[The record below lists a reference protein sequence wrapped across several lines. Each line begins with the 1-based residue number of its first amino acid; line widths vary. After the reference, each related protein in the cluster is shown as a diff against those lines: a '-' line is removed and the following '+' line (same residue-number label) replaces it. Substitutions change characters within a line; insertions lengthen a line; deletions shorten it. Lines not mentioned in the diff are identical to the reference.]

1 MTHPTT
7 VMTKNVLFVHQSAE
21 MYGSDKV
28 LLYLVRDMAAH
39 GFNPIVLLPEEGPL
53 LIELQRCGVEALIVP
68 VTKLDRKTL
77 SPKGLLRLPWSLCKS
92 IVGIN
97 RAVAGRKIDLVYS
110 NTLAVLGAAA
120 WALLKRKP
128 HVWHVHEILLS
139 PTVVRKGFPWM
150 VRFLADKAIS
160 NSSMTNNWLLAEQPR
175 LAAKAVV
182 IWNGQGPRPA
192 PNMTA
197 TAQVRAQFGI
207 APDDLVVTLVGRIN
221 RWKGQALFIEAADKL
236 HKRGFKNVHFLI
248 VGSAVAGQES
258 LVEDLRRQIAQSS
271 VAAHAHILA
280 FTHDVWSVWDA
291 SDIAVVPSTEPEPFG
306 MVAIEA
312 MASGKP
318 VVVAAHGGL
327 LDIVEHDVSGLQF
340 EPNNAVKF
348 ADALERLIVSA
359 ELREQLGLAGKRRQ
373 TEVFSLQSQVDSTAK
388 LLHSLAH

>member
-1 MTHPTT
+1 M
-7 VMTKNVLFVHQSAE
+7 KNILFVHQSAE

-28 LLYLVRDMAAH
+28 LLYLVSGMAVR
-39 GFNPIVLLPEEGPL
+39 GLNPIVLLPEEGPL
-53 LIELQRCGVEALIVP
+53 LLELQKCGIETQVVP

-77 SPKGLLRLPWSLCKS
+77 SPKGLLRLPWSLYKS

-110 NTLAVLGAAA
+110 NTLAVLGAAI
-120 WALLKRKP
+120 WALLLRKP

-150 VRFLADKAIS
+150 VRLLADKAIC
-160 NSSMTNNWLLAEQPR
+160 NSTMTSNWLLAEQPR
-175 LAAKAVV
+175 LAAKTVV
-182 IWNGQGPRPA
+182 IWNGQGPRPE
-192 PNMTA
+192 PNRPA
-197 TAQVRAQFGI
+197 TAQVRVQLGI

-221 RWKGQALFIEAADKL
+221 RWKGQALFIEAANL
-236 HKRGFKNVHFLI
+236 LRQNGFKNVHFLI
-248 VGSAVAGQES
+248 VGSAVAGQEN
-258 LVEDLRRQIAQSS
+258 LVEDLRHKIAQSS
-271 VAAHAHILA
+271 VAAHVHILA

-327 LDIVEHDVSGLQF
+327 LDIVEDGVSGLQF
-340 EPNNAVKF
+340 EANSASKF
-348 ADALERLIVSA
+348 AEAMEKLLLSA
-359 ELREQLGLAGKRRQ
+359 DLRRQMGLAGKQRQ
-373 TEVFSLQSQVDSTAK
+373 EELFSLHSQVESTAK
-388 LLHSLAH
+388 LLHAMTP